1 MSQLMP
7 LEGLLLNLKQ
17 EIPPHRRREYLPKE
31 RALELL
37 KQWTGQDFG
46 DDVAAWER
54 WIAEHGKDL
63 PARNR

>member
-17 EIPPHRRREYLPKE
+17 AIPSTRRREYLPKE

-37 KQWTGQDFG
+37 KEWTGQDFG
-46 DDVAAWER
+46 YDVAAWER
-54 WIAEHGKDL
+54 WIAEHGQD
-63 PARNR
+63 RQR